1 MIKQFLRR
9 YKTRLRMMFTRL
21 DFLVVETC
29 NDCNSNCIYCYHRFG
44 LDHTAMPLD
53 LAKKIINSCVG
64 HARRFT
70 PHMLGEPLLY
80 PHIFEVLSYA
90 KSKGLETRMFT
101 NASLL
106 DWENSVKLLEAGMD
120 HIIFSVDADNK
131 RDFEAI
137 RQGLKWKTVVENIS
151 LFQRL
156 KKVNCPETKT
166 TLRVCEIP
174 ENKRKIPRIKRFWL
188 HKVDEVSVMPEI
200 NVLPPGTAKG
210 FSSKQRIVCESPFQT
225 LCVKPNGNIV
235 LCYRDN
241 NELFVFGNAYK
252 DDPYEVFVGA
262 EMSAVREAMK
272 SGKGY
277 PNICDSCMSGKIER
291 HEKIV

>member
-1 MIKQFLRR
+1 MIKPFLRR

-29 NDCNSNCIYCYHRFG
+29 NNCNSNCIYCYHRFG
-44 LDHTAMPLD
+44 LNHTAMPLD
-53 LAKKIINSCVG
+53 LAEKIINSCVG
-64 HARRFT
+64 HAKRFT

-80 PHIFEVLSYA
+80 PHLFEVLKYA
-90 KSKGLETRMFT
+90 KNKGMATRMFT

-106 DWENSVKLLEAGMD
+106 DQRNSIKLLLNARID

-131 RDFEAI
+131 KDFEAI
-137 RQGLKWKTVVENIS
+137 RRGLKWETVVNNIS
-151 LFQRL
+151 EFQRL
-156 KKVNCPETKT
+156 KTNWRSKTRT

-174 ENKRKIPRIKRFWL
+174 ENRAKIPRIKKFWRN
-188 HKVDEVSVMPEI
+188 KVDEVSVMPEI
-200 NVLPPGTAKG
+200 NVLPPTTTKG
-210 FSSKQRIVCESPFQT
+210 FSFKQPIVCESPFQT

-252 DDPYEVFVGA
+252 DDPYGVFVGA
-262 EMSAVREAMK
+262 EMSRVREAMK
-272 SGKGY
+272 RGVGY

-291 HEKIV
+291 HEA